1 MGGGLP
7 NYGGEEGVARQRNCR
22 ERWLLFLRVL
32 AAGVG
37 AGLLGVEHGAVT
49 LVVLQEGI
57 GGDALQVVLG
67 DEVFYYIGELRLAT
81 GLFVLEH
88 EAVELEVEET
98 SKLCLD
104 EVG

>member
-1 MGGGLP
+1 M
-7 NYGGEEGVARQRNCR
+7 
-22 ERWLLFLRVL
+22 L

-37 AGLLGVEHGAVT
+37 AGFLGVEHGAVT

-67 DEVFYYIGELRLAT
+67 DEVFYYIGELGLAT

-98 SKLCLD
+98 PKLCLD
-104 EVG
+104 EMGGFAGEIVVIGGVFPRGAERG